1 MMPIL
6 APNFWHKNE
15 KLVFAIITL
24 VSIFSSCVLINNP
37 TEIMKQAIIDDYIPF
52 IITLFTVYTLSHGIN
67 IKLIACPSTLANIIF
82 LGICSVFAS
91 IIGTTGAAMLF
102 LRPFLEMN
110 RERQTKTHLVIFFI
124 FLVANIGGL
133 LTPLGDPPL
142 LLGYLHGVDFLWGL
156 KNTFFYWLG
165 YVGIALGIL
174 YFIDNFILKKNG
186 TILEKTKISIDI
198 SGWLNVALIISTVVV
213 LFSNIN
219 FNFFGVP
226 QIFIKNAILLIFCGI
241 SIYKRKTQHEKK
253 IDFEPFK
260 EVVRTFFV
268 IFIVIAPVLFILES
282 NSAEIQKL
290 ITNLSNGK
298 DSTLVYFWL
307 CSIASSF
314 LDNAPS
320 YLLFFNMAGGNAN
333 ELMHTYPSILKA
345 ISVSS
350 VVMGSM
356 TYIGNAPNMMI
367 KSIAIKQG
375 IKMPSF
381 IGYMAWSC
389 IIILPIS
396 FLMVFIMS
404 R

>member
-1 MMPIL
+1 MPIL
-6 APNFWHKNE
+6 APNFWHKKE
-15 KLVFAIITL
+15 KLVFGLITIISI
-24 VSIFSSCVLINNP
+24 VSSFMLIKNP
-37 TEIMKQAIIDDYIPF
+37 TEILKHAIIDDYIPF
-52 IITLFTVYTLSHGIN
+52 IITLFTLYTLSHGIN
-67 IKLIACPSTLANIIF
+67 IKLIACPSTLTNIIF

-91 IIGTTGAAMLF
+91 LIGTTGAAMLF

-110 RERQTKTHLVIFFI
+110 KVRQSKTHLVIFFI
-124 FLVANIGGL
+124 FLSANIGGL

-165 YVGIALGIL
+165 YVGISLGIL
-174 YFIDNFILKKNG
+174 YFIDKFILKKNG

-198 SGWLNVALIISTVVV
+198 SGWLNVALIIATVVV

-241 SIYKRKTQHEKK
+241 SIYKRKTQHDKK

-268 IFIVIAPVLFILES
+268 IFIVIAPVLFILEG

-298 DSTLVYFWL
+298 DSTSVYFWL
-307 CSIASSF
+307 CSLASSF

-333 ELMHTYPSILKA
+333 ELMNTYPSILKA